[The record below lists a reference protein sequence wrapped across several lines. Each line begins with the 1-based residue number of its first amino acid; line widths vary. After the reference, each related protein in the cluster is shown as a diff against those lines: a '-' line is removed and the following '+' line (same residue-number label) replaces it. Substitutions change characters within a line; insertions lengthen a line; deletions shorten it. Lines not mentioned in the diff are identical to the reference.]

1 VWNKTS
7 GELMGTL
14 VQHQREINGI
24 AVNPQDSSE
33 LCSFCDDSSFIVYA
47 CGFIVT
53 VVDGA

>member
-1 VWNKTS
+1 
-7 GELMGTL
+7 MGTL